1 MATGTGGLLLYLV
14 QDFAKR
20 KIPKNF
26 GWVKPAVIPFARKK
40 NKRKKLQY
48 KKIKSYALHGF
59 SGSMQHAYSPTDQM
73 LPEVMKRK
81 SKRMIDQSVS

>member
-26 GWVKPAVIPFARKK
+26 GWVKPALIPFARKK
-40 NKRKKLQY
+40 
-48 KKIKSYALHGF
+48 
-59 SGSMQHAYSPTDQM
+59 
-73 LPEVMKRK
+73 E
-81 SKRMIDQSVS
+81 

>member
-1 MATGTGGLLLYLV
+1 MATGTVGFLLYLV
-14 QDFAKR
+14 QNFAKG
-20 KIPKNF
+20 KILKNF

-59 SGSMQHAYSPTDQM
+59 SGSMLHA
-73 LPEVMKRK
+73 
-81 SKRMIDQSVS
+81 